1 MSRRVEHLAVIQA
14 EVVELARFAEV
25 GKELCM
31 QEAAQAAALPFLTG
45 QMLLGGQQRLE
56 KIL

>member
-1 MSRRVEHLAVIQA
+1 MIQA